1 MPYHDDMTQQYPNS
15 FLNQSLPTVSQFP
28 EYFLSYKQVKPII
41 NFEWKIAELPEL
53 EINSVNLFRSK
64 IG

>member
-1 MPYHDDMTQQYPNS
+1 MPYYDEKTQLYPNS
-15 FLNQSLPTVSQFP
+15 FLNQSLQTASQFP

-41 NFEWKIAELPEL
+41 NFEWKIAELPDL